1 MCEEFCKG
9 VFWKGAD
16 SMRIRMIEPV
26 QSKTSKRKRAC
37 AYARVSTDSRKQGES
52 LENQIS
58 SYERSIKANPEYEFV
73 GVFADKGISGYN
85 RNRPEF
91 QRMVQMAREGLVDLI
106 ITKAISRFARNTAVL
121 LEVVRELRQIGV
133 AIYFEAQN
141 INTLSG
147 DGEVM
152 LTVLASFAEEESR
165 NVSENRKWS
174 IQKKFE
180 RGEYMI
186 NTERF
191 LGYDKDA
198 SGELVIN
205 HKEAVVVR
213 FFADMYLL
221 GVGSSRLG
229 QLADFLGIPTVTGG
243 KWAGGAFMG
252 MFRNEKYKG
261 DFLLQKYYTPE
272 DKRNQSVRN
281 KGEVQ
286 SYYMEDSHPAILSTE
301 IWDALQKKME
311 ENKRGRNIAQGD
323 SMKYQNRYPLTGM
336 LYCPFCGKKLR
347 RRQGYKKK
355 VEWLCITYIEEGK
368 QACPGV
374 RIPDESASR
383 KQIIEP
389 TVAEEVYR
397 DGKKHYRYTSKEEFD
412 KRGRETGE
420 AEETAGSSVLQGEY
434 RPRRAAIKL

>member
-1 MCEEFCKG
+1 
-9 VFWKGAD
+9 
-16 SMRIRMIEPV
+16 MRIQLIEPKK
-26 QSKTSKRKRAC
+26 SNKTGKKRVC

-58 SYERSIKANPEYEFV
+58 SYERSIKANPEYEFA
-73 GVFADKGISGYN
+73 GVYADQGISGYSS
-85 RNRPEF
+85 NRPEF
-91 QRMVQMAREGLVDLI
+91 QRMIQKARNGEIDLI

-121 LEVVRELRQIGV
+121 LEVARELRQFGV
-133 AIYFEAQN
+133 AIYFEEQN

-165 NVSENRKWS
+165 NVSENRKWTLRK
-174 IQKKFE
+174 QFE

-191 LGYDKDA
+191 MGYDKNEF
-198 SGELVIN
+198 GELVIN
-205 HKEAVVVR
+205 PKEAMAVR
-213 FFADMYLL
+213 LFADMYLL

-229 QLADFLGIPTVTGG
+229 QLAEFLDIPTMSGVKWTGG
-243 KWAGGAFMG
+243 SFMG

-261 DFLLQKYYTPE
+261 DFHLQKYYTPE
-272 DKRNQSVRN
+272 GKRGQTVLN

-286 SYYMEDSHPAILSTE
+286 SYYMEDSHPAILSTKV
-301 IWDALQKKME
+301 WDDLQIKME

-323 SMKYQNRYPLTGM
+323 SMKYQNRYPLTGL
-336 LYCPFCGKKLR
+336 LYCPYCGKTLR

-355 VEWLCITYIEEGK
+355 VEWLCSTYIEEGK
-368 QACPGV
+368 QACQGV

-383 KQIIEP
+383 QNIIEA
-389 TVAEEVYR
+389 TVAEEVFKN
-397 DGKKHYRYTSKEEFD
+397 GKKYYRYTSKEKF
-412 KRGRETGE
+412 GRDERHEDPGSE
-420 AEETAGSSVLQGEY
+420 APCGSILQGEY
-434 RPRRAAIKL
+434 RPRRTAIKL

>member
-1 MCEEFCKG
+1 
-9 VFWKGAD
+9 
-16 SMRIRMIEPV
+16 MRIRMLEPV
-26 QSKTSKRKRAC
+26 QSKTPEKKRVC

-52 LENQIS
+52 LENQIT
-58 SYERSIKANPEYEFV
+58 SYERSIQSNPEYEFT
-73 GVFADKGISGYN
+73 GVFADKGISGFSQ
-85 RNRPEF
+85 NRPEF
-91 QRMVQMAREGLVDLI
+91 QRMVQMARDGKVDLI
-106 ITKAISRFARNTAVL
+106 ITKSISRFARNTAVL

-133 AIYFEAQN
+133 AVYFEEQN

-191 LGYDKDA
+191 LGYDKDEF
-198 SGELVIN
+198 GELVIN
-205 HKEAVVVR
+205 PKEAMAFR
-213 FFADMYLL
+213 FFVDMYLL

-229 QLADFLGIPTVTGG
+229 QLAEFLHIPSVAGG
-243 KWAGGAFMG
+243 KWTGNCFMG

-261 DFLLQKYYTPE
+261 DFHLQKTYTPE
-272 DKRNQSVRN
+272 DMRNHSRPN
-281 KGEVQ
+281 RGEVQ
-286 SYYMEDSHPAILSTE
+286 SYYMEDSHPAILSRE
-301 IWDALQKKME
+301 KWDALQEKME
-311 ENKRGRNIAQGD
+311 VSKRKRNIAQGD

-336 LYCPFCGKKLR
+336 LHCPFCGRTLR
-347 RRQGYKKK
+347 RRMGYKKK
-355 VEWLCITYIEEGK
+355 VEWLCATYIEEGK

-383 KQIIEP
+383 QHIIGP

-397 DGKKHYRYTSKEEFD
+397 DGKKHYRYTGKEEFD
-412 KRGRETGE
+412 RRRG
-420 AEETAGSSVLQGEY
+420 ADSPEEKVEGGGVLPGEY
-434 RPRRAAIKL
+434 RPRRTAIKL

>member
-1 MCEEFCKG
+1 
-9 VFWKGAD
+9 
-16 SMRIRMIEPV
+16 MRIRMIKPVESQEPK
-26 QSKTSKRKRAC
+26 QKRVC

-52 LENQIS
+52 LENQIA
-58 SYERSIKANPEYEFV
+58 SYERSIKVNPEYQFV
-73 GVFADKGISGYN
+73 SVFADRGISGFSP
-85 RNRPEF
+85 NRPEF
-91 QRMVQMAREGLVDLI
+91 QRMVQMAREGKIDLI

-121 LEVVRELRQIGV
+121 LEVVRELRQIDV
-133 AIYFEAQN
+133 AVYFEEQN

-147 DGEVM
+147 NGEVM

-191 LGYDKDA
+191 LGYDKDEF
-198 SGELVIN
+198 GELVIN
-205 HKEAVVVR
+205 PKEAIVLR
-213 FFADMYLL
+213 FFADIYLL

-229 QLADFLGIPTVTGG
+229 QLAEFLGIPSVTGG
-243 KWAGGAFMG
+243 KWTGGSFMG
-252 MFRNEKYKG
+252 MFKNEKYKG
-261 DFLLQKYYTPE
+261 DFHLQKTYTPE
-272 DKRNQSVRN
+272 NVRN
-281 KGEVQ
+281 HSRPNRGEVQ
-286 SYYMEDSHPAILSTE
+286 SYYMEDSHPAILSRE
-301 IWDALQKKME
+301 VWDALQEKMG
-311 ENKRGRNIAQGD
+311 ENKRRKNIAQGD

-336 LYCPFCGKKLR
+336 LHCPFCGKTLR
-347 RRQGYKKK
+347 RRIGYKKK
-355 VEWLCITYIEEGK
+355 VEWICATYIEEGK

-383 KQIIEP
+383 QHIIEP

-397 DGKKHYRYTSKEEFD
+397 NGKKHYRYTSKEEFD
-412 KRGRETGE
+412 RCRRADGT
-420 AEETAGSSVLQGEY
+420 EEDTACGGILQGEY

>member
-1 MCEEFCKG
+1 
-9 VFWKGAD
+9 
-16 SMRIRMIEPV
+16 MRIQLIEP
-26 QSKTSKRKRAC
+26 KRSSSTGKKRVC

-58 SYERSIKANPEYEFV
+58 SYERSIKANPEYEFA
-73 GVFADKGISGYN
+73 GVYADQGISGYS

-91 QRMVQMAREGLVDLI
+91 QKMIQKARSGEIDLI

-121 LEVVRELRQIGV
+121 LEVVRELRQLGI
-133 AIYFEAQN
+133 AIYFEEQN

-174 IQKKFE
+174 LRKQFE

-191 LGYDKDA
+191 MGYDKNEF
-198 SGELVIN
+198 GELVIN
-205 HKEAVVVR
+205 PKEAMAVR
-213 FFADMYLL
+213 LFADMYLL

-229 QLADFLGIPTVTGG
+229 QLAEFLDIPTMSGAKWTGG
-243 KWAGGAFMG
+243 SFMG

-261 DFLLQKYYTPE
+261 DFHLQKYYTPE
-272 DKRNQSVRN
+272 GKRGQTVLN

-286 SYYMEDSHPAILSTE
+286 SYYMEDSHPAILSTKV
-301 IWDALQKKME
+301 WDALQKKME
-311 ENKRGRNIAQGD
+311 ENKLGRNIAQGD
-323 SMKYQNRYPLTGM
+323 SMKYQNRYPLTGL
-336 LYCPFCGKKLR
+336 LYCPHCGKTLR

-355 VEWLCITYIEEGK
+355 LEWLCSTYIEEGK
-368 QACPGV
+368 QVCQGV

-383 KQIIEP
+383 QNIIEA
-389 TVAEEVYR
+389 TVAEEVFKN
-397 DGKKHYRYTSKEEFD
+397 GKKYYRYTSKEKF
-412 KRGRETGE
+412 GRDERHEGSGSE
-420 AEETAGSSVLQGEY
+420 APGGSILPGEY
-434 RPRRAAIKL
+434 RPRRTAIKL

>member
-1 MCEEFCKG
+1 
-9 VFWKGAD
+9 
-16 SMRIRMIEPV
+16 MRIQLVEPKKS
-26 QSKTSKRKRAC
+26 SKTEKKRVC

-58 SYERSIKANPEYEFV
+58 SYERSIKANPEYEFA
-73 GVFADKGISGYN
+73 GVYADQGISGYR

-91 QRMVQMAREGLVDLI
+91 QRMIQKAKSGEIDLI

-121 LEVVRELRQIGV
+121 LEVVRELRQLGI
-133 AIYFEAQN
+133 AIYFEEQN

-174 IQKKFE
+174 LRKQFE

-191 LGYDKDA
+191 MGYDKNEF
-198 SGELVIN
+198 GELVIN
-205 HKEAVVVR
+205 PKEAMAVR

-229 QLADFLGIPTVTGG
+229 QLAEFLEIPTMSGAKWTGG
-243 KWAGGAFMG
+243 SFMG

-261 DFLLQKYYTPE
+261 DFHLQKYYTPE
-272 DKRNQSVRN
+272 GKRGQTVLN

-286 SYYMEDSHPAILSTE
+286 SYYMEDSHPAILSTKV
-301 IWDALQKKME
+301 WDALQKKME
-311 ENKRGRNIAQGD
+311 ENKRGRIIAQGD
-323 SMKYQNRYPLTGM
+323 SMKYQNRYPLTGL
-336 LYCPFCGKKLR
+336 LYCPHCGKTLR
-347 RRQGYKKK
+347 RRMGYKKK
-355 VEWLCITYIEEGK
+355 VEWLCSTYIEEGK
-368 QACPGV
+368 QACQGV

-383 KQIIEP
+383 QNIIEA
-389 TVAEEVYR
+389 TVAEEVFKH
-397 DGKKHYRYTSKEEFD
+397 GKKYYRYTSKEKF
-412 KRGRETGE
+412 GRDEQYDGSASE
-420 AEETAGSSVLQGEY
+420 APGGCILQGEY
-434 RPRRAAIKL
+434 RPRRTAIKL

>member
-1 MCEEFCKG
+1 
-9 VFWKGAD
+9 
-16 SMRIRMIEPV
+16 MRIRMVEPV
-26 QSKTSKRKRAC
+26 QNKTPKRKRVC

-58 SYERSIKANPEYEFV
+58 FYERSIKANPEYEFV

-91 QRMVQMAREGLVDLI
+91 QRMVQIAREGLVDLI

-121 LEVVRELRQIGV
+121 LEVVRELRQLGV
-133 AIYFEAQN
+133 AIYFEEQN

-165 NVSENRKWS
+165 DVSENRKWS
-174 IQKKFE
+174 IRKKFE

-191 LGYDKDA
+191 MGYDKDEF
-198 SGELVIN
+198 GELVVN
-205 HKEAVVVR
+205 PKEAMAVR

-229 QLADFLGIPTVTGG
+229 QLVDFLEIPSVTGG
-243 KWAGGAFMG
+243 KWTGDSFMG
-252 MFRNEKYKG
+252 MFKNEKYKG
-261 DFLLQKYYTPE
+261 DFHLQKYYTPE
-272 DKRNQSVRN
+272 DKRNQTVRN
-281 KGEVQ
+281 NGEVQ

-301 IWDALQKKME
+301 IWDALQKKKE
-311 ENKRGRNIAQGD
+311 ENKRGRNIAQED

-355 VEWLCITYIEEGK
+355 VEWLCVTYIEEGK
-368 QACPGV
+368 QACQGV

-383 KQIIEP
+383 QQIIEA

-412 KRGRETGE
+412 KRRRETGE
-420 AEETAGSSVLQGEY
+420 AEETAGSSILQGEY

>member
-1 MCEEFCKG
+1 
-9 VFWKGAD
+9 
-16 SMRIRMIEPV
+16 MRIRMIEPV
-26 QSKTSKRKRAC
+26 QSKTPKRKRVC

-91 QRMVQMAREGLVDLI
+91 RRMVQMAREGLVDLI

-121 LEVVRELRQIGV
+121 LEVVRELRQLGV
-133 AIYFEAQN
+133 AIFFEEQN

-191 LGYDKDA
+191 LGYDKNEF
-198 SGELVIN
+198 GELVIN
-205 HKEAVVVR
+205 PKEAAVVR
-213 FFADMYLL
+213 FFTDMYLL

-229 QLADFLGIPTVTGG
+229 QLADFLGNPH
-243 KWAGGAFMG
+243 
-252 MFRNEKYKG
+252 G
-261 DFLLQKYYTPE
+261 D
-272 DKRNQSVRN
+272 
-281 KGEVQ
+281 
-286 SYYMEDSHPAILSTE
+286 
-301 IWDALQKKME
+301 
-311 ENKRGRNIAQGD
+311 
-323 SMKYQNRYPLTGM
+323 
-336 LYCPFCGKKLR
+336 R
-347 RRQGYKKK
+347 R
-355 VEWLCITYIEEGK
+355 
-368 QACPGV
+368 
-374 RIPDESASR
+374 
-383 KQIIEP
+383 
-389 TVAEEVYR
+389 
-397 DGKKHYRYTSKEEFD
+397 
-412 KRGRETGE
+412 
-420 AEETAGSSVLQGEY
+420 
-434 RPRRAAIKL
+434 

>member
-1 MCEEFCKG
+1 
-9 VFWKGAD
+9 
-16 SMRIRMIEPV
+16 MRIQLIEPKKR
-26 QSKTSKRKRAC
+26 SKTEKKRVC

-58 SYERSIKANPEYEFV
+58 SYEGSIKANPEYEFA
-73 GVFADKGISGYN
+73 GVYADQGISGYS

-91 QRMVQMAREGLVDLI
+91 QRMIQKARNGEIDLI

-121 LEVVRELRQIGV
+121 LEVVRELRQLGI
-133 AIYFEAQN
+133 AIYFEEQN

-174 IQKKFE
+174 LRKQFE

-191 LGYDKDA
+191 MGYDKNEF
-198 SGELVIN
+198 GELVIN
-205 HKEAVVVR
+205 PKEAMAVR
-213 FFADMYLL
+213 LFADMYLL

-229 QLADFLGIPTVTGG
+229 QLAEFLDIPTMSGAKWTGG
-243 KWAGGAFMG
+243 SFMG

-261 DFLLQKYYTPE
+261 DFHLQKYYTPE
-272 DKRNQSVRN
+272 GKRGQTVLN

-286 SYYMEDSHPAILSTE
+286 SYYMEDSHPAILSTK

-323 SMKYQNRYPLTGM
+323 SMKYQNRYPLTGL
-336 LYCPFCGKKLR
+336 LYCPHCGKTLR

-355 VEWLCITYIEEGK
+355 VEWLCSTYIEEGK
-368 QACPGV
+368 QACQGV

-383 KQIIEP
+383 QNIIEA
-389 TVAEEVYR
+389 TVAEEVFKN
-397 DGKKHYRYTSKEEFD
+397 GKKYYRYTSKEKFSRDERHD
-412 KRGRETGE
+412 G
-420 AEETAGSSVLQGEY
+420 AGSETPGGSILQGEY
-434 RPRRAAIKL
+434 RPRRTAIKL

>member
-1 MCEEFCKG
+1 
-9 VFWKGAD
+9 
-16 SMRIRMIEPV
+16 MRIRMIEPV
-26 QSKTSKRKRAC
+26 ESQRPKRKRVC

-52 LENQIS
+52 LENQIN

-73 GVFADKGISGYN
+73 SVFADQGISGFSS
-85 RNRPEF
+85 NRPEF
-91 QRMVQMAREGLVDLI
+91 QRMLQMAREGKIDLI

-133 AIYFEAQN
+133 AVYFEEQN

-186 NTERF
+186 TTERF
-191 LGYDKDA
+191 LGYDKDEF
-198 SGELVIN
+198 GELAIN
-205 HKEAVVVR
+205 PKEALAVR
-213 FFADMYLL
+213 FFAEMYLL

-229 QLADFLGIPTVTGG
+229 QLAEFLKIPSVSGG
-243 KWAGGAFMG
+243 KWTGGSFMG

-261 DFLLQKYYTPE
+261 DFHLQKTYIPE
-272 DKRNQSVRN
+272 NMRNRSKPNR
-281 KGEVQ
+281 GEVQ
-286 SYYMEDSHPAILSTE
+286 SYYMEDSHPAILSKE
-301 IWDALQKKME
+301 AWNALQNKME

-323 SMKYQNRYPLTGM
+323 SMKYQNRYPLSGM
-336 LYCPFCGKKLR
+336 LHCPYCGKTLW

-355 VEWLCITYIEEGK
+355 VEWMCATYIEEGK
-368 QACPGV
+368 QACQGV
-374 RIPDESASR
+374 RVSDEAVSR
-383 KQIIEP
+383 QQIIEP
-389 TVAEEVYR
+389 TVVEEVYR
-397 DGKKHYRYTSKEEFD
+397 DGKKHYRYTSKAEYD
-412 KRGRETGE
+412 SREREISSEKEITG
-420 AEETAGSSVLQGEY
+420 GSVLPGEY
-434 RPRRAAIKL
+434 RPRRTVIKL

>member
-1 MCEEFCKG
+1 
-9 VFWKGAD
+9 
-16 SMRIRMIEPV
+16 MRIQLIEPKKS
-26 QSKTSKRKRAC
+26 SKTGKKRVC

-58 SYERSIKANPEYEFV
+58 SYERSIKANPEYEFA
-73 GVFADKGISGYN
+73 GVYADQGISGYS

-91 QRMVQMAREGLVDLI
+91 QKMIQKARNGEIDLI

-121 LEVVRELRQIGV
+121 LEVVRELRQLGI
-133 AIYFEAQN
+133 AIYFEEQN

-174 IQKKFE
+174 LRKQFE

-191 LGYDKDA
+191 MGYDKNEF
-198 SGELVIN
+198 GELVIN
-205 HKEAVVVR
+205 PKEAMAVR
-213 FFADMYLL
+213 LFADMYLL

-229 QLADFLGIPTVTGG
+229 QLAEFLDIPTMSGAKWTGG
-243 KWAGGAFMG
+243 SFMG

-261 DFLLQKYYTPE
+261 DFHLQKYYTPE
-272 DKRNQSVRN
+272 GKRGQTVLN

-286 SYYMEDSHPAILSTE
+286 SYYMQDSHPAILSTKV
-301 IWDALQKKME
+301 WDALQKKME
-311 ENKRGRNIAQGD
+311 ENKRGRNIAQGN
-323 SMKYQNRYPLTGM
+323 SMKYQNRYPLTGL
-336 LYCPFCGKKLR
+336 LYCPHCGKTLR

-355 VEWLCITYIEEGK
+355 VEWLCSTYIEEGK
-368 QACPGV
+368 QACQGV

-383 KQIIEP
+383 QNIIEA
-389 TVAEEVYR
+389 TVAEEVLKN
-397 DGKKHYRYTSKEEFD
+397 GKKYYRYTSKEKF
-412 KRGRETGE
+412 GRDERCEGPGSE
-420 AEETAGSSVLQGEY
+420 APGGSILQGEY
-434 RPRRAAIKL
+434 RPRRTAIKL

>member
-1 MCEEFCKG
+1 
-9 VFWKGAD
+9 
-16 SMRIRMIEPV
+16 MRIQLIEPKKS
-26 QSKTSKRKRAC
+26 SKTEKKRVC

-58 SYERSIKANPEYEFV
+58 SYERSIKANPEYEFA
-73 GVFADKGISGYN
+73 GVYADQGISGYS

-91 QRMVQMAREGLVDLI
+91 QKMIQKARNGEIDLI

-121 LEVVRELRQIGV
+121 LEVVRELRQLGI
-133 AIYFEAQN
+133 AIYFEEQN

-174 IQKKFE
+174 LRKQFE

-191 LGYDKDA
+191 MGYDKNEF
-198 SGELVIN
+198 GELVIN
-205 HKEAVVVR
+205 PKEAMAVR
-213 FFADMYLL
+213 LFADMYLL

-229 QLADFLGIPTVTGG
+229 QLAEFLDIPTMSGAKWTGSS
-243 KWAGGAFMG
+243 FMG

-261 DFLLQKYYTPE
+261 DFHLQKYYTPE
-272 DKRNQSVRN
+272 GKRGQTVLN

-286 SYYMEDSHPAILSTE
+286 SYYMEDSHPAILSTKV
-301 IWDALQKKME
+301 WDDLQKKME
-311 ENKRGRNIAQGD
+311 ESKRGRNIAQGD
-323 SMKYQNRYPLTGM
+323 SMKYQNRYPLTGL
-336 LYCPFCGKKLR
+336 LYCPHCGKTLR

-355 VEWLCITYIEEGK
+355 VEWLCSTYIEEGK
-368 QACPGV
+368 QVCRGV

-383 KQIIEP
+383 QNIIEA
-389 TVAEEVYR
+389 TVAEEVFKN
-397 DGKKHYRYTSKEEFD
+397 GKKYYRYTSKEKF
-412 KRGRETGE
+412 GRDERHEEPGSE
-420 AEETAGSSVLQGEY
+420 APGGGILQGEY
-434 RPRRAAIKL
+434 RPRRTAIKL

>member
-1 MCEEFCKG
+1 
-9 VFWKGAD
+9 
-16 SMRIRMIEPV
+16 MRIQLIEPKKS
-26 QSKTSKRKRAC
+26 SKTEKKRVC

-58 SYERSIKANPEYEFV
+58 SYERSIKANPEYEFA
-73 GVFADKGISGYN
+73 GVYADQGISGYS

-91 QRMVQMAREGLVDLI
+91 QKMIQKARNGEIDLI

-121 LEVVRELRQIGV
+121 LEVVRELRQLGI
-133 AIYFEAQN
+133 AIYFEEQN

-174 IQKKFE
+174 LRKQFE

-191 LGYDKDA
+191 MGYDKNEF
-198 SGELVIN
+198 GELVIN
-205 HKEAVVVR
+205 PKEAMAVR
-213 FFADMYLL
+213 LFADMYLL

-229 QLADFLGIPTVTGG
+229 QLAEFLGIPTMSGAKWTGG
-243 KWAGGAFMG
+243 SFMG

-261 DFLLQKYYTPE
+261 DFHLQKYYTPE
-272 DKRNQSVRN
+272 GKRGQTVLN

-286 SYYMEDSHPAILSTE
+286 SYYMEDSHPAILSTKV
-301 IWDALQKKME
+301 WDALQKKME
-311 ENKRGRNIAQGD
+311 ENKRGRNIAQDD
-323 SMKYQNRYPLTGM
+323 SMKYQNRYPLTGR
-336 LYCPFCGKKLR
+336 LYCPHCGKTLR

-355 VEWLCITYIEEGK
+355 VEWLCSTYIEEGK
-368 QACPGV
+368 QACQGV

-383 KQIIEP
+383 QNIIEA
-389 TVAEEVYR
+389 TVAEEVFKN
-397 DGKKHYRYTSKEEFD
+397 GKKYYRYTSKEKF
-412 KRGRETGE
+412 GRDERHEGPGSE
-420 AEETAGSSVLQGEY
+420 APGGSILQGEY
-434 RPRRAAIKL
+434 RPRRTAIKL

>member
-1 MCEEFCKG
+1 
-9 VFWKGAD
+9 
-16 SMRIRMIEPV
+16 MRIQLIEPKKS
-26 QSKTSKRKRAC
+26 SKTGKKRVC

-58 SYERSIKANPEYEFV
+58 SYKRSIKANPEYEFA
-73 GVFADKGISGYN
+73 GVYADQGISGYS

-91 QRMVQMAREGLVDLI
+91 QRMIQKARNGEIDLI

-121 LEVVRELRQIGV
+121 LEVVRELRQLGI
-133 AIYFEAQN
+133 AIYFEEQN

-174 IQKKFE
+174 LRKQFE

-191 LGYDKDA
+191 MGYDKNEL
-198 SGELVIN
+198 GELVIN
-205 HKEAVVVR
+205 PKEAMAVR
-213 FFADMYLL
+213 LFADMYLL

-229 QLADFLGIPTVTGG
+229 QLAEFLDIPTMSGAKWTGG
-243 KWAGGAFMG
+243 SFMG

-261 DFLLQKYYTPE
+261 DFHLQKYYTPE
-272 DKRNQSVRN
+272 GKRGQTVLN

-286 SYYMEDSHPAILSTE
+286 SYYMEDSHPAILSTKV
-301 IWDALQKKME
+301 WDALHKKME

-323 SMKYQNRYPLTGM
+323 SMKYQNRYLLTGL
-336 LYCPFCGKKLR
+336 LYCPHCGKTLR

-355 VEWLCITYIEEGK
+355 VEWLCSTYIEEGK
-368 QACPGV
+368 QACQGV

-383 KQIIEP
+383 QNIIEA
-389 TVAEEVYR
+389 TVAEEVFKN
-397 DGKKHYRYTSKEEFD
+397 GKKYYRYTSKEKF
-412 KRGRETGE
+412 GRDERHEEPGSE
-420 AEETAGSSVLQGEY
+420 APGGSILQGEY
-434 RPRRAAIKL
+434 RPRRTAIKL